1 MALRLYFEGSFSV
14 RESLCRKIY
23 IDMLTESL
31 REFTYLGDTA
41 ETSSGVE
48 F

>member
-1 MALRLYFEGSFSV
+1 MRMYFVGGFSV

-23 IDMLTESL
+23 LDMLTESM

-41 ETSSGVE
+41 
-48 F
+48 